1 MKKVMLGFVSML
13 IFVSL
18 VNAQQ
23 KGAHISFE
31 KEVHDFGEIKE
42 SDGKVEYKF
51 IFTNT
56 GDAPLIIN
64 RVRASCGCTSPTWTE
79 KPIMPGKTGFVS
91 AVFDPSNRP
100 GKFNKSIF
108 VETNTQKGRDILRIV
123 GDVLEREKT
132 VEDYYPKTIG
142 DLRLETNHFAFIR
155 VYNDQIKKDTL
166 KIYNGS
172 ESDMRL
178 GFSNVPEYLD
188 LKVVPEVIKPGE
200 KAYILGTYD
209 GSKVNDW
216 GFISARLNV
225 SINGEFGNKQ
235 FLIVSARV
243 EEDFSKLS
251 EKELANAPKIVF
263 EDESF
268 NFGQTKPVDQI
279 EHVFKFTNQGKSDLI
294 IRKIRSTCGCTTVA
308 PEKEVIKPGESSSF
322 KAIFKP
328 GSRKGMQSKSIYVIS
343 NDPKNSNV
351 RLSIRGEILADG
363 DQPAPKKKYMT
374 EAPE

>member
-1 MKKVMLGFVSML
+1 MKKVMLGLVSML

-23 KGAHISFE
+23 KGAFISFE
-31 KEVHDFGEIKE
+31 KEVHDFGNIKE

-51 IFTNT
+51 MFTNT

-79 KPIMPGKTGFVS
+79 KPIMPGKTGYVS
-91 AVFDPSNRP
+91 AVFDPANRP

-123 GDVLEREKT
+123 GEVAPREKT

-155 VYNDQIKKDTL
+155 VYNNQVKKDTL
-166 KIYNGS
+166 KIYNAS
-172 ESDMRL
+172 DSDMRI
-178 GFSNVPEYLD
+178 GFSNVPQYLD

-209 GSKVNDW
+209 GRKVNDW
-216 GFISARLNV
+216 GFISSRLNV
-225 SINGEFGNKQ
+225 TINGESGNKQ

-268 NFGQTKPVDQI
+268 NFGQTKPVDKI
-279 EHVFKFTNQGKSDLI
+279 EHEFKFTNKGKSDLV

-351 RLSIRGEILADG
+351 RLSIRGEILKDE
-363 DQPAPKKKYMT
+363 DQAGAKKKYSM
-374 EAPE
+374 EAPQ